1 MQYIVLMFKKLRR
14 YFSILKVFIRYNL
27 FSLLYREIQNNY
39 VSNKKITCSV
49 DREAQKN
56 ARKLRLAFED
66 LGVTFIKFGQIMSKR
81 PDLIPFSYVQEL
93 SQLQNKVGSISFE
106 EMTAS
111 FEGFNCDCQTKD
123 VCDISSGSTTSF
135 ISQFDEFNKKPI
147 ASASIAQVYEA
158 VLNGQ
163 KVAVKI
169 ARPNLIDLI
178 NVDLSIINDL
188 KPLLVRMGGF
198 GSNFDIDSFLDEF
211 KELLNKEVDLRNEA
225 RNIMRFGEIFR
236 SSKDIHIPNVHEAL
250 CTESVLVMDYMEGVL
265 VKDLDDKNQ
274 KLRSKYAHII
284 SSSYLEQVYVHGFY
298 HADPHSG
305 NILLRE
311 DGIAFIDFGEVGIID
326 SELKRN
332 MLNLFYGIYKKN
344 VDIAFEAF
352 LKIANI
358 NKDDIDVH
366 KFKVDLD
373 SLISLQNFALGERQN
388 DSYANLALKYDL
400 ALPSDFSTLERSLVL
415 VEGVCLELDP
425 KFNLIEDAKTLISM
439 VMMKRYS
446 PINAAEY
453 FLLEGDRYLEIF
465 KNLPQGINDVIE
477 TIRGY
482 RFEKLEEKTKEIKHD
497 KIIDSL
503 SKYVF
508 LSIILV
514 SSAYLATQQDTNLA
528 NLGIVG
534 FVVALFLFGVLFLKH
549 Q

>member
-1 MQYIVLMFKKLRR
+1 MFKKLRR
-14 YFSILKVFIRYNL
+14 YFAIIKVFFKYNL
-27 FSLLYREIQNNY
+27 FSLLYKEIQNNY

-66 LGVTFIKFGQIMSKR
+66 LGVTFIKLGQIMSKR

-106 EMTAS
+106 EMGAS
-111 FEGFNCDCQTKD
+111 FEGYSCGCQNED
-123 VCDISSGSTTSF
+123 VCDLYSESIAAF

-158 VLNGQ
+158 VLNG
-163 KVAVKI
+163 KRVAVKI
-169 ARPNLIDLI
+169 ARPNIIDLI

-188 KPLLVRMGGF
+188 KPLLARIGGF

-225 RNIMRFGEIFR
+225 RNIMRFGEIFG
-236 SSKDIHIPNVHEAL
+236 STKDVHIPGVYENL

-265 VKDLDDKNQ
+265 VKDLDGDSQ
-274 KLRSKYAHII
+274 ATRSKYAHII

-298 HADPHSG
+298 HADPHSA

-326 SELKRN
+326 SELRRN

-358 NKDDIDVH
+358 NKDEIDIH

-388 DSYANLALKYDL
+388 DSYANLAFKYNL

-425 KFNLIEDAKTLISM
+425 KFNLIEDAKTLITM

-446 PINAAEY
+446 PFNAAEY
-453 FLLEGDRYLEIF
+453 FLLEGDRYFEIF

-482 RFEKLEEKTKEIKHD
+482 RFEKLDKKTKEIKHD
-497 KIIDSL
+497 KMLDSL
-503 SKYVF
+503 AKYVF

-534 FVVALFLFGVLFLKH
+534 FVVALFLFGLLFLKH

>member
-1 MQYIVLMFKKLRR
+1 MFKKLRR